1 MKYVIFAVVMIA
13 GLALW
18 AFLGAAQ
25 QDDHGHEHGS
35 TTSQDSDHGHDQPTG
50 SISELSG
57 DDLPSVAVTQWTPKM
72 ELFMEHPVLITG
84 VSGKFIIHLTTLD
97 DFQPVRTGSVKLVF
111 THESGKTYEVSQDS
125 LLREGIFTPTIELAQ
140 AGSYQF
146 TLLYSS
152 PKVKESFEIANFV
165 VYKDAK
171 GIPVL
176 VEHDDEEISFL
187 KEQQW
192 KIDFRTEP
200 VQRRSI
206 RSSLRAVAEVLPQQ
220 KGYAELVSPVDGIL
234 GVEHN
239 HSLVIPGSK
248 VDKGQIL
255 ACISPTLQ
263 GTDGWTEIRLS
274 FVQAERDYQR
284 AERLKS
290 RNAISQRD
298 FEEMERDY
306 LVKKASHESFA
317 ESGET
322 DRFHIRAPISGSVMQ
337 MQILPG
343 QKIEAGQKLMTIVDP
358 STVWLQVN
366 VFETDYYRMSKPT
379 GIYLTIPGRDS
390 GISVGQSGMQLLSVG
405 SAIDPDNRTIPVL
418 LEIANPDLLLKINQS
433 IDVELYSGG
442 IEPAL
447 CVPRGAI
454 YDDDAHDIVF
464 VHTGGESFAKRVVEV
479 GAHDD
484 GWVSILTGLEE
495 GERVVTQGGYHVK
508 LASTTTEIGHGHAH

>member
-1 MKYVIFAVVMIA
+1 MKYVIFAVVTVA

-18 AFLGAAQ
+18 ALMGTA

-35 TTSQDSDHGHDQPTG
+35 PADQVSDDGRDFSTDRA
-50 SISELSG
+50 SESGG
-57 DDLPSVAVTQWTPKM
+57 DDLPSVAVTLWTRTM
-72 ELFMEHPVLITG
+72 ELFMEYPVMITG
-84 VSGKFIIHLTTLD
+84 TPGKFIVHLTTLD
-97 DFQPVRTGSVKLVF
+97 DFQPVRAGSVKLIF
-111 THESGKTYEVSQDS
+111 THKSGRTHEVLQDS
-125 LLREGIFTPTIELAQ
+125 LLREGIFTPTVELAQ

-146 TLLYSS
+146 TLFYSG
-152 PKVKESFEIANFV
+152 PKVNESFKIANFV
-165 VYKDAK
+165 VYEDAK

-176 VEHDDEEISFL
+176 AEHDDEEISFL

-192 KIDFRTEP
+192 KIDFRIEP
-200 VQRRSI
+200 VQRRPI
-206 RSSLRAVAEVLPQQ
+206 RSSFRAVAKVLPQQ
-220 KGYAELVSPVDGIL
+220 TGYAELVSPVDGIL
-234 GVEHN
+234 NVEHN

-263 GTDGWTEIRLS
+263 GTDGWAEIKLS
-274 FVQAERDYQR
+274 FEQAEREHQR

-306 LVKKASHESFA
+306 LVKKASYESFA

-322 DRFHIRAPISGSVMQ
+322 DRFHVRAPISGSVMQ

-343 QKIEAGQKLMTIVDP
+343 QRIKAGQKLMTIVDP

-366 VFETDYYRMSKPT
+366 VFETDYYRMSEPT

-390 GISVGQSGMQLLSVG
+390 GISIDQRSMRLLSVG
-405 SAIDPDNRTIPVL
+405 SAIDPDSRTIPVL

-433 IDVELYSGG
+433 IDVELYFGG
-442 IEPAL
+442 TEPAL
-447 CVPRGAI
+447 CVPRSAVF
-454 YDDDAHDIVF
+454 DDDAHDVVF
-464 VHTGGESFAKRVVEV
+464 VHTAGESFAKRLVEV

-484 GWVSILTGLEE
+484 GWVSILTGLKE

-508 LASTTTEIGHGHAH
+508 LASMTTEIGHGHAH